1 MYVRA
6 YVCVYGRY
14 TPVELMKLTKE
25 IQLNK
30 IVLSLY

>member
-1 MYVRA
+1 MYGHM
-6 YVCVYGRY
+6 CVYGRY

-25 IQLNK
+25 IQPNK